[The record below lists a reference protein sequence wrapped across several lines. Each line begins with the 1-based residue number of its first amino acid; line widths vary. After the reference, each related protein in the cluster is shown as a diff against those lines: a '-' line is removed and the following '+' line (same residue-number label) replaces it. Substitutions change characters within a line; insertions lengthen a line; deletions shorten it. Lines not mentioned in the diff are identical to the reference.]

1 MARLLKQDDVL
12 AYIMLHAHEPELLK
26 PIRLAA
32 DKAIKAHN
40 AGAKQALAPK
50 YSDVAYNMA
59 KWLAEQVIARYPY
72 VKQPN
77 IEQWADDIDK
87 LMRCDKQPYDHVK
100 VALVFS
106 QQDDFW
112 RQQVRSGA
120 NLRKHYEKLLVKA
133 QERQIKGGGT
143 YSV

>member
-1 MARLLKQDDVL
+1 MARLINQDDVL
-12 AYIMLHAHEPELLK
+12 AYIMLHGHEPELLK

-32 DKAIKAHN
+32 DKAIKKHN
-40 AGAKQALAPK
+40 AGAKKALAPK
-50 YSDVAYNMA
+50 YSNTAHQMA
-59 KWLAEQVIARYPY
+59 TWLWQQVQARYPY
-72 VKQPN
+72 VKEPSL
-77 IEQWADDIDK
+77 EQWADDIDK
-87 LMRCDKQPYDHVK
+87 LMRCDKQPYENVK

-143 YSV
+143 YKV